1 MNTGKSPRSI
11 ESENAILQSA
21 RVEIE
26 EQGILGLRVAEV
38 AARANCSITQI
49 YRYFTDRNGLLARV
63 LGDIYEE
70 TLEKSFRSYY
80 NRMQKFDVIT
90 VDDIVNS
97 LVLPSQY
104 DAFHGQ
110 DIRLQILAAS
120 ATNEELKTRIKKI
133 SQNYVPK
140 WDEGLDYIEKH
151 LEDGVKI
158 DRRIFTIMLLLQTM
172 YYRTLLENAGFSDE
186 EYMQFIRDKLV
197 L

>member
-1 MNTGKSPRSI
+1 MSAGKSHRSV
-11 ESENAILQSA
+11 ESETAILRSA
-21 RVEIE
+21 RIEIE

-70 TLEKSFRSYY
+70 TLETSFQSYY
-80 NRMQKFDVIT
+80 NKMKKLNVIT
-90 VDDIVNS
+90 IEDIVNS

-104 DAFHGQ
+104 AEYHGQ

-120 ATNEELKTRIKKI
+120 ATNEELKTRLKEI
-133 SQNYVPK
+133 SQRYVPK
-140 WDEGLDYIEKH
+140 WDEGLDYIENH

-158 DRRIFTIMLLLQTM
+158 DRRVFTIMLLLQTM
-172 YYRTLLENAGFSDE
+172 YYRSLLEDVGFTDE
-186 EYMQFIRDKLV
+186 EYIQFIKDKLV
-197 L
+197 P